1 MQQDI
6 ELQSNSEVQ
15 KAFKRLVYLE
25 PAVLERVT
33 VSGASTM
40 VKGHNRLPCMV
51 RWILIWDMDALG
63 FGNSVSPLCVILPF
77 DSP

>member
-33 VSGASTM
+33 V
-40 VKGHNRLPCMV
+40 NRAV
-51 RWILIWDMDALG
+51 DALG

-77 DSP
+77 NSA

>member
-1 MQQDI
+1 MLASLLDLMQQDI

-15 KAFKRLVYLE
+15 KAFKRLVILE

-33 VSGASTM
+33 VSRA
-40 VKGHNRLPCMV
+40 V
-51 RWILIWDMDALG
+51 DALG